1 MIAETW
7 CKTCGQAIATIVM
20 QTGDAL
26 SDTSITIELKHTHLK
41 CKRCIRNGVTLK
53 IIEGSLGRGNAI

>member
-41 CKRCIRNGVTLK
+41 CKRCIRNGVTL
-53 IIEGSLGRGNAI
+53 